1 MRRIICIMLIICLL
15 PVPTQA
21 LNLFKTDYD
30 KDKWEVETITFDLP
44 DTVPESWYPLKAVS
58 EYLPIDV
65 DWDDVTRE
73 IVVYSHEMA
82 EINTVIAERK
92 YCVDNIPTSKL
103 IIKDGVTYCSPEFL
117 STLLLKT
124 GFVYNN
130 EVYCFCAEKVS
141 SKLIKHD
148 DSDTF
153 KASAITSMYELKLK
167 LPEDY
172 AFVRKYL
179 TGGISLTKVGTHKNI
194 PSYVAA
200 YVFPKV
206 KKPVAYIISNSTHPL
221 YDLEPYGEY
230 LTKLICHEA
239 YHVYLDRIGKQS
251 ETGAMRYGRKIYRN
265 LQD

>member
-30 KDKWEVETITFDLP
+30 KDKWEVETITFALP
-44 DTVPESWYPLKAVS
+44 DTVPKSWYPLKAVS

-124 GFVYNN
+124 DGNEPIYVRQYSGVYSTLTRTATLLDGSGNTSFPGAVTVGGKATMTYDATN
-130 EVYCFCAEKVS
+130 ECLNF
-141 SKLIKHD
+141 
-148 DSDTF
+148 
-153 KASAITSMYELKLK
+153 
-167 LPEDY
+167 
-172 AFVRKYL
+172 AF
-179 TGGISLTKVGTHKNI
+179 
-194 PSYVAA
+194 A
-200 YVFPKV
+200 
-206 KKPVAYIISNSTHPL
+206 
-221 YDLEPYGEY
+221 
-230 LTKLICHEA
+230 
-239 YHVYLDRIGKQS
+239 
-251 ETGAMRYGRKIYRN
+251 
-265 LQD
+265 